1 MELDLKRIIDQVG
14 KDKGISRQTVVETL
28 EKALV
33 TAARRKYGQEREI
46 EAQFNEDTGEVELFE
61 FKTVVESGAGGA
73 AEIAVLDARSHDPEV
88 EVGDQIG
95 VKLET
100 TGFGRIAAQ
109 TAKQVIIQEVRNAE
123 RQIVYDEYKDRK
135 GEIVHGVV
143 RRIEKGNLIV
153 DLGRAEGIVFRK
165 EQVPREMFRV
175 NERIR
180 AYVLD
185 VLREA
190 KGPQIILSRACTE
203 FLIKAFEQ
211 EVPEIYEGIVSIE
224 AAARE
229 PGARSKIAVSSRDSD
244 VDPVGACVGM
254 RGSRVQAVVQELR
267 GEKIDIVPWNTDSV
281 RFVCSALA
289 PAQVVRVMVDDSIRS
304 MDVIVPDDQLSLAIG
319 KKGQNVRLAVQ
330 LTRWKI
336 DIKSESFM
344 REVQADLAE
353 ALSVVE
359 GAGEYEAK
367 LLLDHGVASLDELA
381 QTESELLISI
391 PGISEEGANQV
402 RERAQQLAVEK
413 VERERLQ
420 QAEQERLQQAEQE
433 RLQQAEQERLQQ
445 EQAQREQAQDV
456 VEAGAAAEEGTE
468 AEPVSEDAG
477 EAKPPAAEEVV
488 TEETPPGS

>member
-1 MELDLKRIIDQVG
+1 MELDLKQIIAQVG
-14 KDKGISRQTVVETL
+14 KDKGISRDTVVETL

-33 TAARRKYGQEREI
+33 TAARRSYGQEREI
-46 EAQFNEDTGEVELFE
+46 EGRFNEETGEIELFE
-61 FKTVVESGAGGA
+61 FKTVVEGTPAGPS
-73 AEIAVLDARSHDPEV
+73 EIGLASALEHDPEV

-95 VKLET
+95 VKLDT
-100 TGFGRIAAQ
+100 AGFGRIAAQ

-123 RQIVYDEYKDRK
+123 RQIIYGEYKDRK

-180 AYVLD
+180 AYVMD

-190 KGPQIILSRACTE
+190 KGPQIILSRACIE
-203 FLIKAFEQ
+203 FLVKAFAQ
-211 EVPEIYEGIVSIE
+211 EVPEIYEGIVRIE

-229 PGARSKIAVSSRDSD
+229 PGARSKIAVSSRDGD

-281 RFVCSALA
+281 RFVCAALA
-289 PAQVVRVMVDDSIRS
+289 PAQVVRVMVDDGIRS

-367 LLLDHGVASLDELA
+367 LLLDHGVASLEELA
-381 QTESELLISI
+381 RTETELLVSI
-391 PGISEEGANQV
+391 PGISQEGALQV
-402 RERAQQLAVEK
+402 RECAERLAVEK
-413 VERERLQ
+413 VERQRVE
-420 QAEQERLQQAEQE
+420 
-433 RLQQAEQERLQQ
+433 Q
-445 EQAQREQAQDV
+445 EQAEREQAEKEQAER
-456 VEAGAAAEEGTE
+456 EAAEREAAEREQAKAAAEAGDAPE
-468 AEPVSEDAG
+468 APSA
-477 EAKPPAAEEVV
+477 EAAAEAAPAEGVAS
-488 TEETPPGS
+488 EETPAAPERGGQ